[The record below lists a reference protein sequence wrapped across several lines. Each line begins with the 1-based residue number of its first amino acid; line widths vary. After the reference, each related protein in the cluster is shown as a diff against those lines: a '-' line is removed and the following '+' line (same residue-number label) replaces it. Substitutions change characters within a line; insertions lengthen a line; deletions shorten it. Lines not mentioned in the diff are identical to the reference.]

1 MIGQTF
7 ADVLERFAEDPETKA
22 VVLIGEVGGNLEAEG
37 ARHTDVPLVAYI
49 AGVSAP
55 PDKRMGHAG
64 AIVEGGESDAGS
76 RIAGSE
82 RWAFPSLPAP
92 LKSRIL

>member
-37 ARHTDVPLVAYI
+37 ARNTDVPLVAYI

-64 AIVEGGESDAGS
+64 AIVEGGRAMPNPRLQNS
-76 RIAGSE
+76 R

-92 LKSRIL
+92 LKFRIL